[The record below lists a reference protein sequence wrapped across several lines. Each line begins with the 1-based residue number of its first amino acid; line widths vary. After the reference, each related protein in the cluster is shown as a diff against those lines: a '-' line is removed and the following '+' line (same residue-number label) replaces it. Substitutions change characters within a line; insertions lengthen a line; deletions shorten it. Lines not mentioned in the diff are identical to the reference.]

1 MCGFFLMEVEKARMA
16 ANRSMRFEEVSM
28 ERSKSFVT
36 ALQVSFVRIH
46 LFLSF
51 DWILWDQI

>member
-1 MCGFFLMEVEKARMA
+1 MA

-36 ALQVSFVRIH
+36 ALQVSLVRIH